1 MAYSISN
8 LNGAEPT
15 VDYLNEMENKQYK
28 NIQRKVLK
36 RSSQKESRL
45 KIYNQGNDEDMNEE
59 ENELLGS
66 YVTLTPKVRTN
77 IDINLYFFCNFYIID
92 LYHLNCKL

>member
-8 LNGAEPT
+8 LNGAEPS
-15 VDYLNEMENKQYK
+15 VEYLNEMENKQYK
-28 NIQRKVLK
+28 NVQRKVLK
-36 RSSQKESRL
+36 RSSQKESKL

-66 YVTLTPKVRTN
+66 YVTLTPKVRGN
-77 IDINLYFFCNFYIID
+77 DINLAVSFFSLLSLFYCD
-92 LYHLNCKL
+92 RLHY